1 RQHGLPELK
10 LANVIE
16 DTSLLL
22 AARDEAFKIAQED
35 PQLRKAEN
43 GLLREHFIKH
53 YREKYESI
61 WIG

>member
-1 RQHGLPELK
+1 
-10 LANVIE
+10 
-16 DTSLLL
+16 LLL